1 MASEDDF
8 YIGYRSHAPK
18 PVARWLRWSVFILL
32 LLSFALAGL
41 LATNQQPFAPAK
53 FEFGQYREL
62 QGILLQDPYP
72 RLLVERPGQQEG
84 HSLYS
89 SYLLVSPF
97 KFGADAEISG
107 FIGKSV
113 SLKGT
118 LIYRD
123 DQTMLEIVPG
133 SIEMASAHTDV
144 IGEQAQSLG
153 LVTLTGEI
161 VDSKCFTGVMKPG
174 HLKSHR
180 ACAIRCISG
189 GIPPVLVVNARA
201 ENTRYFLLVDS
212 AGKAVNKL
220 ILDKLAVPVQITG
233 ELLRY
238 GDLMVLKADPQH
250 YVRI

>member
-1 MASEDDF
+1 MASEEDF

-18 PVARWLRWSVFILL
+18 SVARWLRWAVSLLL
-32 LLSFALAGL
+32 LLSLALGGL
-41 LATNQQPFAPAK
+41 LAINQQPFAPAK
-53 FEFGQYREL
+53 FEFGQHREL
-62 QGILLQDPYP
+62 QGILLRDPYP
-72 RLLVERPGQQEG
+72 RLLVERPGQREG

-97 KFGADAEISG
+97 KFGADAEISALL
-107 FIGKSV
+107 GKNV
-113 SLKGT
+113 RLKGT

-133 SIEMASAHTDV
+133 SIEVASPQGDV
-144 IGEQAQSLG
+144 TAEQAQSMG
-153 LVTLTGEI
+153 MVTLEGEI

-180 ACAIRCISG
+180 ACAVRCVSG

-212 AGKAVNKL
+212 AGKAVNKQV
-220 ILDKLAVPVQITG
+220 LDKLAVPVRITG
-233 ELLRY
+233 ELLRH
-238 GDLMVLKADPQH
+238 GDVLMLKSDPQH

>member
-1 MASEDDF
+1 MASEEDF
-8 YIGYRSHAPK
+8 YIGYRPQAPK
-18 PVARWLRWSVFILL
+18 PVASWLRWTVVVLL
-32 LLSFALAGL
+32 LLSLFLGGL
-41 LATNQQPFAPAK
+41 LAMNQQPFAPAK
-53 FEFGQYREL
+53 FEFGQQREL

-72 RLLVERPGQQEG
+72 RLLVERPGHREG

-97 KFGADAEISG
+97 KFGADSEVSG
-107 FIGKSV
+107 LIGKEV

-133 SIEMASAHTDV
+133 SIELVAAGSEIV
-144 IGEQAQSLG
+144 EEQAQSLG
-153 LVTLTGEI
+153 IVTLTGEI

-174 HLKSHR
+174 HLKPHR

-189 GIPPVLVVNARA
+189 GIPPVLVVNAQA

-212 AGKAVNKL
+212 AGKPVNKQV
-220 ILDKLAVPVQITG
+220 LDRVAVPLQITG

-238 GDLMVLKADPQH
+238 GDVMVLKADPQH
-250 YVRI
+250 YIRI